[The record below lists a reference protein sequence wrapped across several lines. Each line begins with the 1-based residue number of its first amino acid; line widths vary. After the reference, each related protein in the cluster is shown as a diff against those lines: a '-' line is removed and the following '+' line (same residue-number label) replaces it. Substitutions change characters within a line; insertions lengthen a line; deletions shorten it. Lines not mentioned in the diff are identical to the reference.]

1 MDFIGGIDGMNFTPI
16 SNYNNYIK
24 NTKAFDIDTSN
35 MDFEAILN
43 KQTSAMQDSMKIQGG
58 VQVNAN
64 LEDVAAQAAMQVAED
79 PSSSGNL
86 IKSLSKSVNGGL
98 SSVNDAIKAADKAQ
112 EAMAMGEDVSVHDV
126 MIAAEKASLSM
137 QMAMQLRNKL
147 MTAYTELN
155 NVKV

>member
-1 MDFIGGIDGMNFTPI
+1 MNYIGGINGLNINPI

-24 NTKAFDIDTSN
+24 TSKSFDIDTSG
-35 MDFEAILN
+35 MDFESILN
-43 KQTSAMQDSMKIQGG
+43 NQSSIMQDAMKIQGG

-64 LEDVAAQAAMQVAED
+64 LEEIAAQAGIQSVGD
-79 PSSSGNL
+79 QSPTSSFMNSFSNSFSEGLN
-86 IKSLSKSVNGGL
+86 SV
-98 SSVNDAIKAADKAQ
+98 DANVKAADRAQ

-126 MIAAEKASLSM
+126 MIAAEKAALSM

-147 MTAYTELN
+147 MSAYSEIN